1 MARRYRQSRSDMR
14 DERRGMKKYYDDYPS
29 KESRAGHRY
38 DESKK
43 HHMAESRGMKRY
55 ESSHGGGHAHKEKHV
70 ERRHNMPMHY
80 GSSNH
85 GDGSYGGPMTAR
97 MLAQEVAQRIE
108 HWGDQAGGPIRQ
120 HENGSMDYLDDK
132 GEIWR
137 EDDRRISKDML
148 PQ

>member
-1 MARRYRQSRSDMR
+1 MARRYKQSHSDRR
-14 DERRGMKKYYDDYPS
+14 DESRGMKKYYEDYPS

-43 HHMAESRGMKRY
+43 HRMAESRG
-55 ESSHGGGHAHKEKHV
+55 SHGGGHSHKEKHG
-70 ERRHNMPMHY
+70 EMRHNMPMHY

-85 GDGSYGGPMTAR
+85 GDGSYGGPMTVR

-108 HWGDQAGGPIRQ
+108 NWGDQAGGPMRQ

-132 GEIWR
+132 REIWR
-137 EDDRRISKDML
+137 EDDRRISKDMM